1 MGANDKRRSDSSRVW
16 RRKRS
21 RAQSLVELA
30 ISMPLL
36 LLMMLGTI
44 DLGRAYFDYIQMR
57 NGAFEGA
64 RYGSQYPTDSTG
76 IKNRVMSHGVPSDAT
91 VDSTPSGAYDTI
103 GGDGTISVS
112 VSRTFTP
119 ITLSFLQRFWG
130 LGSFTMNCT
139 AVMKVM
145 T

>member
-1 MGANDKRRSDSSRVW
+1 MSAINRRNGQSARVW

-21 RAQSLVELA
+21 RGQSLAELA
-30 ISMPLL
+30 ISLPLL
-36 LLMMLGTI
+36 LLVMLGTI
-44 DLGRAYFDYIQMR
+44 DLGRAYFDYIEMR

-64 RYGSQYPTDSTG
+64 RYGAQQPTDTTG
-76 IKNRVMSHGVPSDAT
+76 IKNMVMSHGVPSDTAVS
-91 VDSTPSGAYDTI
+91 VDLTGDYNTI
-103 GGDGTISVS
+103 GGDATISVS
-112 VSRTFTP
+112 ASRTFTP
-119 ITLSFLQRFWG
+119 ITLSFLQRFFG